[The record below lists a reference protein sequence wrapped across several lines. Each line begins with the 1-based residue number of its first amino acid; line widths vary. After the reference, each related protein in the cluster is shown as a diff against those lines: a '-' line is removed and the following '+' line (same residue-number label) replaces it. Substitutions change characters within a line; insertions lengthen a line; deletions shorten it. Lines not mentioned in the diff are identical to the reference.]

1 MVGYTLKSVRSVCRI
16 NDRLSDGRYTRTLV
30 SSFVTVK
37 TTFNYYDKIA

>member
-1 MVGYTLKSVRSVCRI
+1 MDLLYVAVLMGIIRI

-37 TTFNYYDKIA
+37 TTFNCCDKIA